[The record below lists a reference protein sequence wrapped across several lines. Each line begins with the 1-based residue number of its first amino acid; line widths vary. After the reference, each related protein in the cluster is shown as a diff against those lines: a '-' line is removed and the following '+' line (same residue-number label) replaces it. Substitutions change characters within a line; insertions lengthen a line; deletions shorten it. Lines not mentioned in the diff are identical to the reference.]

1 MRRDRLI
8 QLGAVGAMLGCMA
21 ASGVLT
27 ASLSGS
33 AGRNRL
39 VYADR
44 AEEGDPPEVALGI
57 AMGAFRGLFVNILW
71 MRANDRKNDGR
82 FYDAVDLA
90 RTITKLQPRFP
101 RVWAF
106 HAWNLAYNISVTTD
120 TPQERWDWVNQ
131 GIRLLRDEGIPANPN
146 DLLLHKELAWI
157 YLHKIQGYMDDSN
170 IYYKRSFALE
180 WNFVLGTP
188 PARTAEYSSTAK
200 RLEQLKEWLKPIQ
213 DVPDTLAEIEQ
224 STVPGADTVAEF
236 VSRLKTEAGV
246 DVAGKLHDDR
256 NAGPGERLLAV
267 VEIAKRVSKY
277 PDALRN
283 RFVERMRSDNLAMIK
298 LMIEPAMKDARNLV
312 IANVRKRI
320 LDEKYHMSVYQM
332 VFCMDQYGPMDW
344 RHPAA
349 HALYWSSKGSNEALS
364 RVTEANRKD
373 FDFINADRQTL
384 HAIQEL
390 FRTGEVLFDPMNP
403 DKSYLTL
410 PSADFIPAYGNVLE
424 FYRKRADVYE
434 PSGKKFNVENTGSRV
449 YTSFS
454 AGYENF
460 LKDAVRFLFR
470 RGDIAEA
477 EKYFKQ
483 ARDYNKMNVNDPAR
497 TEKYNKT
504 LSEFVSDEIL
514 LNLNGVEEEN
524 RVGVPDVA
532 KTEIIGSLQSAY
544 ISGLLNGDMNQFRG
558 SFDYARLFHAI
569 FVKKQINNVAVNQ
582 GDQGR
587 MEVVPREFEIAAGQ
601 ILSAMIENLDFPDGP
616 TLYHNAPADLQA
628 WAYLF
633 LSQSELRQRLG
644 TDFEKYYPASS
655 EWPAF
660 RARMA
665 QIAAERLKDQG
676 KIEEK

>member
-1 MRRDRLI
+1 
-8 QLGAVGAMLGCMA
+8 MA

-82 FYDAVDLA
+82 YYDAVDLA

-106 HAWNLAYNISVTTD
+106 HSWNLAYNISVTTN

-157 YLHKIQGYMDDSN
+157 YLHKIQGYMDDAN
-170 IYYKRSFALE
+170 AFYKRAFAAE
-180 WNFVLGTP
+180 WNYVLGTP
-188 PARTAEYSSTAK
+188 PPRTAKEFTASA

-224 STVPGADTVAEF
+224 SKLPGSDKVADF
-236 VSRLKTEAGV
+236 VSRIRSEGGIDLS
-246 DVAGKLHDDR
+246 GKLHDDR
-256 NAGPGERLLAV
+256 NAGPGERFLIV
-267 VEIAKRVSKY
+267 VETAKRLSRY
-277 PDALRN
+277 PEAIRNKFSVRNDA
-283 RFVERMRSDNLAMIK
+283 LAMIK
-298 LMIEPAMKDARNLV
+298 LMSDPAMRDARNLV

-320 LDEKYHMSVYQM
+320 LDEKYHMSVHQM
-332 VFCMDQYGPMDW
+332 IFCMDRYGPLDW
-344 RHPAA
+344 RHPAS

-364 RVTEANRKD
+364 RVNEANRKD
-373 FDFINADRQTL
+373 FDFINNDRQTL

-390 FRTGEVLFDPMNP
+390 FRSGEVLFDPMN
-403 DKSYLTL
+403 DKNYLTL
-410 PSADFIPAYGNVLE
+410 PCADFIPAYGNVLE
-424 FYRKRADVYE
+424 FFRKRADVYE
-434 PSGKKFNVENTGSRV
+434 PSGKKFNVENAGLRV
-449 YTSFS
+449 YTSYS

-460 LKDAVRFLFR
+460 LKDAVRFLYR
-470 RGDIAEA
+470 RGDIVEA
-477 EKYFKQ
+477 QKYFEQ
-483 ARDYNKMNVNDPAR
+483 ARDYNKMNTNDPDR
-497 TEKYNKT
+497 TSKYEKT
-504 LSEFVSDEIL
+504 LPEFVADE
-514 LNLNGVEEEN
+514 VASED
-524 RVGVPDVA
+524 RFGVPDVA
-532 KTEIIGSLQSAY
+532 KTEIIGSLQSAFV
-544 ISGLLNGDMNQFRG
+544 SGLLNGDMKVFRS
-558 SFDYARLFHAI
+558 SFDYAKLFHAV

-582 GDQGR
+582 GEQGR
-587 MEVVPREFEIAAGQ
+587 MEVVPREFEVAAGQ
-601 ILSAMIENLDFPDGP
+601 VLAGLIESLGFPDGP
-616 TLYHNAPADLQA
+616 TLYQRAPADLQA
-628 WAYLF
+628 WAYFF
-633 LSQSELRQRLG
+633 LSQSSFKQMLG
-644 TDFEKYYPASS
+644 SDFETYYPASS

-665 QIAAERLKDQG
+665 QIIAERKRDQG